1 MFGREGMRLVL
12 IGVAFFGC
20 HHPAGQCPMT
30 TSFCFPSKSTY
41 LNVDTLQWGVCGSPT
56 SGIRVLESET
66 STKFEIECSQFES
79 HHENFEYPGDQS

>member
-12 IGVAFFGC
+12 IGVAFFWC

-41 LNVDTLQWGVCGSPT
+41 LNVDTRQWTNFRHSGS
-56 SGIRVLESET
+56 GKR
-66 STKFEIECSQFES
+66 
-79 HHENFEYPGDQS
+79 NFDEVRN